1 MNKNYF
7 FQEAVLLT
15 NLSKISLKFMNKVP
29 FLLIFLMSSESAIDI
44 LVLTYHDVDKSY
56 KRVSIE
62 NKHRKQMHTFGL
74 QTLRAS
80 MIRGIEHGK
89 FIF

>member
-1 MNKNYF
+1 M
-7 FQEAVLLT
+7 LI
-15 NLSKISLKFMNKVP
+15 NLSKISLKFINKVS

-44 LVLTYHDVDKSY
+44 LVLTYQDVDKSY

-62 NKHRKQMHTFGL
+62 NKHRKPMHTFGL